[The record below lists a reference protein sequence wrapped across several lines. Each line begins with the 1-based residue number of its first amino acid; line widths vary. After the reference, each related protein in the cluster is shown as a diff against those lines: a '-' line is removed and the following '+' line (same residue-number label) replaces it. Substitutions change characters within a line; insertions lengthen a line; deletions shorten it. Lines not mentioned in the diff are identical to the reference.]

1 MISILH
7 GLRLLAVATAL
18 FGLGLAPASAQ
29 GTEKSDYKQIKLDGK
44 MVEGFIAAQKDVADF
59 AQKNPDTQQQS
70 DKPDPKVQ
78 AQLDEIAKKHGF
90 ASFAEFDD
98 VGFNISVVMGGLDP
112 QTGKFT
118 DPVASL
124 KQEIAEVTADKNM
137 AEKDKK
143 QILDELNE
151 ALKNTPP
158 LQYPE
163 NVEVVKKYREQ
174 IDKVLQ

>member
-1 MISILH
+1 MR
-7 GLRLLAVATAL
+7 GLRVVAAALAFL
-18 FGLGLAPASAQ
+18 GLGLAPLHAQ
-29 GTEKSDYKQIKLDGK
+29 NADKPAGEYKQVKLDAK
-44 MVEGFIAAQKDVADF
+44 MVENFIAAQKDLADF
-59 AQKNPDTQQQS
+59 AQKNPDSQS

-78 AQLDEIAKKHGF
+78 AQLDELAKKHGF
-90 ASFAEFDD
+90 ANFAEFDD
-98 VGFNISVVMGGLDP
+98 VGFNVSVVMSGLDP
-112 QTGKFT
+112 QTGNFT
-118 DPVASL
+118 DPVSSL
-124 KQEIAEVTADKNM
+124 KTEIAEVTNDKSM